1 VVNDGDDAQHDSVGV
16 WAKRYHYASRS
27 MIEAVLR
34 PFGLGSTQWYVLY
47 QLANGGPTLQRDLGQ
62 LLSVE
67 RATLSGVVATLM
79 RKGLVDQAPDVSDQ
93 RQRMLRITAAGS
105 ALWRELPDP
114 IAIIRTVSLDGADP
128 DELETT
134 RRVLRAATERL
145 NAYAAT
151 IDRG

>member
-1 VVNDGDDAQHDSVGV
+1 MDDAQHDSVGG

-47 QLANGGPTLQRDLGQ
+47 QLTNGGPTLQRDLGQ
-62 LLSVE
+62 LLSIE

-114 IAIIRTVSLDGADP
+114 IAIIRAVSLDGADP